1 MSIYTDPTVSYIMRN
16 LADGLA
22 EFNAKAEAALS
33 QSTQSLAVPSESAA
47 SEPTAGECLSP
58 LLPASPAVTNS
69 KAIIG
74 WSLCAVAYGFAMT
87 CAWAFFT
94 VPT

>member
-47 SEPTAGECLSP
+47 SEPTAGECPSP
-58 LLPASPAVTNS
+58 KS
-69 KAIIG
+69 KPGAPLEFG
-74 WSLCAVAYGFAMT
+74 VGQDEEE
-87 CAWAFFT
+87 
-94 VPT
+94 